1 MRFSRNRLKLN
12 FLFLTIFSFV
22 LFGSYLFIQKV
33 YSLQFIESDHFQDQ
47 ALSYRER
54 VEVLEAKRGT
64 IYDKH
69 FNVLASSIQSYNVA
83 IRPNEINDLGLI
95 KILSPILGIDENK
108 ILNEITENSR
118 FFYLKRNVDFE
129 TGQKIKSWNYKGV
142 HLEQS
147 NKRNVYDESTSN
159 LIGLVD
165 PDGNGI
171 EGLELY
177 FDNFLQGQNG
187 ELRYES
193 APNGAIIPQGEIKTI
208 QPKHGEDLVLAIDS
222 ELQYLTENL
231 CNDALLD
238 TGAFKCSV
246 VFANSLTGEVLI
258 SSETSS
264 SDNKY
269 FDIDLISA
277 RANYEPGSALKIFT
291 IGSLIESDIV
301 DENNSY
307 LVEDEIEIIDG
318 SCDDNYEGFKG
329 CFKDFLKHEPLNLT
343 VEEIIERSSNVGT
356 IKIVNNSNIDNVEEF
371 LKKFGFGSR
380 TGVELSGESKGSFT
394 EYNSCK
400 TCLSSL
406 SIGYSI
412 NTTQYQMVKGYSI
425 IANGGNDI
433 QLSLLRNLDQ
443 NVNDQNVNQKSIISN
458 DLSNRLKKL
467 LINVVEGDNGT
478 GKSLRMSGYVI
489 GGKTGTSRTYLEGI
503 GYSDKRF
510 NTSFTGFIET
520 NEGPIVGS
528 VILWGALGSPISEYV
543 TGGSTAAP
551 IFKNIVRNLV
561 PEK

>member
-1 MRFSRNRLKLN
+1 MRFNRNRLKLN

-22 LFGSYLFIQKV
+22 LFGSFLFIQKV

-83 IRPNEINDLGLI
+83 IKPNEINDLGFI
-95 KILSPILGIDENK
+95 KVLSPILGIDENK
-108 ILNEITENSR
+108 IINKITENSG

-129 TGQKIKSWNYKGV
+129 TGQKIKSWNYKGI

-147 NKRNVYDESTSN
+147 NKRNIYDESTAN

-177 FDNFLQGQNG
+177 FDNYLQGQNG

-231 CNDALLD
+231 CNDALVD

-264 SDNKY
+264 LDNKY

-301 DENNSY
+301 DEKNSY

-371 LKKFGFGSR
+371 LKKFGFGSK

-443 NVNDQNVNQKSIISN
+443 NKNQKSIISN

-478 GKSLRMSGYVI
+478 GKSLRMNGYVI

-503 GYSDKRF
+503 GYSDNRF

-561 PEK
+561 PDK

>member
-22 LFGSYLFIQKV
+22 LFGSFLFIQKV

-95 KILSPILGIDENK
+95 KVLSPILGIDENK

-231 CNDALLD
+231 CNDALVD

-264 SDNKY
+264 LDNKY

-394 EYNSCK
+394 EYNTCK

-425 IANGGNDI
+425 IANGGKDI

-443 NVNDQNVNQKSIISN
+443 NVNQKSIISI

-478 GKSLRMSGYVI
+478 GKSLRMSDYVI

-561 PEK
+561 PDK

>member
-1 MRFSRNRLKLN
+1 MRFNRNRLKLN
-12 FLFLTIFSFV
+12 ILFLMIFSFV
-22 LFGSYLFIQKV
+22 LFGSFLFIQKV

-83 IRPNEINDLGLI
+83 IKPNEINDLGFI
-95 KILSPILGIDENK
+95 KVLSPILGIDENK

-231 CNDALLD
+231 CNDALVD

-264 SDNKY
+264 LDNKY

-301 DENNSY
+301 NENSSY
-307 LVEDEIEIIDG
+307 FVEDEIEIIDG

-329 CFKDFLKHEPLNLT
+329 CFKDFLKHKPLNLT

-371 LKKFGFGSR
+371 LKKFGFGSK

-394 EYNSCK
+394 EYNTCK

-443 NVNDQNVNQKSIISN
+443 NVNQKSIISN
-458 DLSNRLKKL
+458 DLSKRLKQL

-561 PEK
+561 PDK

>member
-22 LFGSYLFIQKV
+22 LFGSFLFIQKV

-95 KILSPILGIDENK
+95 KVLSPILGIDENK

-231 CNDALLD
+231 CNDALVD

-264 SDNKY
+264 LDNKY

-394 EYNSCK
+394 EYNTCK

-425 IANGGNDI
+425 IANGGKDI
-433 QLSLLRNLDQ
+433 QLSLLRNL
-443 NVNDQNVNQKSIISN
+443 DQNVNQKSIISN

-561 PEK
+561 PDK

>member
-22 LFGSYLFIQKV
+22 LFGSFLFIQKV
-33 YSLQFIESDHFQDQ
+33 YSLQFIESEHFQDQ

-83 IRPNEINDLGLI
+83 IRPNEINDLGVI
-95 KILSPILGIDENK
+95 KVLSPILGIDENK

-208 QPKHGEDLVLAIDS
+208 QPQHGEDLVLAIDS

-307 LVEDEIEIIDG
+307 LVEDEIEIIDR
-318 SCDDNYEGFKG
+318 SCDDNYEGYKG

-425 IANGGNDI
+425 IANGGKDI
-433 QLSLLRNLDQ
+433 QLSLLRNLE
-443 NVNDQNVNQKSIISN
+443 QNVNQKSIISN

-478 GKSLRMSGYVI
+478 GKSLRMNGYVI

-561 PEK
+561 PDK

>member
-1 MRFSRNRLKLN
+1 MRFNRNRLKLN
-12 FLFLTIFSFV
+12 ILFLTIFSFV
-22 LFGSYLFIQKV
+22 LFGSFLFIQKV

-83 IRPNEINDLGLI
+83 IKPNEINDLGFI
-95 KILSPILGIDENK
+95 KVLSPILGIDENK
-108 ILNEITENSR
+108 IINKITENSG

-129 TGQKIKSWNYKGV
+129 TGQKIKSWNYKGI

-147 NKRNVYDESTSN
+147 NKRNIYDESTAN

-177 FDNFLQGQNG
+177 FDNYLQGQNG

-231 CNDALLD
+231 CNDALVD

-264 SDNKY
+264 LDNKY
-269 FDIDLISA
+269 FNIDLISA
-277 RANYEPGSALKIFT
+277 RAYYEPGSALKIFT

-301 DENNSY
+301 DENSSY

-318 SCDDNYEGFKG
+318 SCDDNHEGFKG

-371 LKKFGFGSR
+371 LKKFGFGSK

-394 EYNSCK
+394 EYNTCK

-425 IANGGNDI
+425 IANGGKDI
-433 QLSLLRNLDQ
+433 QLSLLRNL
-443 NVNDQNVNQKSIISN
+443 DQNVNQKSIISN

-478 GKSLRMSGYVI
+478 GKSLRMSDYVI

>member
-318 SCDDNYEGFKG
+318 SCDDNYEGYKG

-394 EYNSCK
+394 EYNTCK

-443 NVNDQNVNQKSIISN
+443 NVNQKSIISN

-478 GKSLRMSGYVI
+478 GKSLRMSDYVI

-561 PEK
+561 PDK

>member
-1 MRFSRNRLKLN
+1 MRFSKNRLKLN

-231 CNDALLD
+231 CNEALVD

-443 NVNDQNVNQKSIISN
+443 NANQKSIISN

-561 PEK
+561 PDK

>member
-1 MRFSRNRLKLN
+1 MRLNRNRLKLN
-12 FLFLTIFSFV
+12 FLFLTIFTFL
-22 LFGSYLFIQKV
+22 LFGSFLFIQKI
-33 YSLQFIESDHFQDQ
+33 YSLQFIESDYFQDQ

-54 VEVLEAKRGT
+54 VEILEAKRGT

-83 IRPNEINDLGLI
+83 IIPSEINDLGFI
-95 KILSPILGIDENK
+95 KVLSPILGIDEKK
-108 ILNEITENSR
+108 ILNKITENSN
-118 FFYLKRNVDFE
+118 FFYLKRNVDFQ

-177 FDNFLQGQNG
+177 FDNYLKGQNG

-231 CNDALLD
+231 CNNALID

-264 SDNKY
+264 LDNKY
-269 FDIDLISA
+269 FNIDLISA
-277 RANYEPGSALKIFT
+277 RAYYEPGSALKIFT
-291 IGSLIESDIV
+291 IGSLLESDIV
-301 DENNSY
+301 NEKKTY
-307 LVEDEIEIIDG
+307 LVEDKIEIIDG

-329 CFKDFLKHEPLNLT
+329 CFKDFLKHEPLNLS

-356 IKIVNNSNIDNVEEF
+356 IKIVNKSNIDVIEEF

-380 TGVELSGESKGSFT
+380 TGVELSGESRGTFT
-394 EYNSCK
+394 EYNTCK

-425 IANGGNDI
+425 IANGGKDI
-433 QLSLLRNLDQ
+433 QLTLLRNLEQ
-443 NVNDQNVNQKSIISN
+443 NKNQKSIISN

-478 GKSLRMSGYVI
+478 GKSLRMSEYVI

-528 VILWGALGSPISEYV
+528 VILWGAIGSPISEYV

-561 PEK
+561 PDK

>member
-1 MRFSRNRLKLN
+1 MRFNRNRLKLN
-12 FLFLTIFSFV
+12 FLFLTIFTFL
-22 LFGSYLFIQKV
+22 LFGSFLFIQKI
-33 YSLQFIESDHFQDQ
+33 YSLQFIESDYFQDQ

-54 VEVLEAKRGT
+54 VEILEAKRGT

-83 IRPNEINDLGLI
+83 IKPSEINDLGFI
-95 KILSPILGIDENK
+95 KVLSPILGIDEKK
-108 ILNEITENSR
+108 ILNKITENSN
-118 FFYLKRNVDFE
+118 FFYLKRNVDFQ

-177 FDNFLQGQNG
+177 FDNYLKGQNG

-231 CNDALLD
+231 CNNALID

-264 SDNKY
+264 LDNKY
-269 FDIDLISA
+269 FNIDLISA
-277 RANYEPGSALKIFT
+277 RAYYEPGSALKIFT
-291 IGSLIESDIV
+291 IGSLLESDIV
-301 DENNSY
+301 NEKKTY
-307 LVEDEIEIIDG
+307 LVEDKIEIIDG

-329 CFKDFLKHEPLNLT
+329 CFKDFLKHEPLNLS

-356 IKIVNNSNIDNVEEF
+356 IKIVNKSNIDVIEEF

-380 TGVELSGESKGSFT
+380 TGVELSGESKGTFT
-394 EYNSCK
+394 EYNTCK
-400 TCLSSL
+400 TCLSSIA
-406 SIGYSI
+406 IGYSI

-425 IANGGNDI
+425 IANGGKDI
-433 QLSLLRNLDQ
+433 QLTLLRNLEQ
-443 NVNDQNVNQKSIISN
+443 NENQKSIISN

-478 GKSLRMSGYVI
+478 GKSLRMNGYVI

-528 VILWGALGSPISEYV
+528 VILWGAIGSPISEYV

-561 PEK
+561 PDK

>member
-22 LFGSYLFIQKV
+22 LFGSFLFIQKV

-69 FNVLASSIQSYNVA
+69 FNILASSIQSYNVA

-356 IKIVNNSNIDNVEEF
+356 IKIVNSSNIDDIEEF
-371 LKKFGFGSR
+371 LKKFGFGRR

-394 EYNSCK
+394 EYNTCK

-425 IANGGNDI
+425 IANGGKDI
-433 QLSLLRNLDQ
+433 QLSLLRNL
-443 NVNDQNVNQKSIISN
+443 DQNVNQKSIISN

-478 GKSLRMSGYVI
+478 GKSLRMNGYVI

>member
-22 LFGSYLFIQKV
+22 LFGSFLFIQKV

-95 KILSPILGIDENK
+95 KVLSPILGIDENK
-108 ILNEITENSR
+108 ILNEITKNSR

-208 QPKHGEDLVLAIDS
+208 QPQHGEDLVLAIDS

-318 SCDDNYEGFKG
+318 SCDDNYEGYKG

-425 IANGGNDI
+425 IANGGKDI
-433 QLSLLRNLDQ
+433 QLSLLRNLE
-443 NVNDQNVNQKSIISN
+443 QNVNQKSIISN

-467 LINVVEGDNGT
+467 LVNVVEGDNGT

-561 PEK
+561 PDK

>member
-1 MRFSRNRLKLN
+1 MRFNRNRLKLN
-12 FLFLTIFSFV
+12 ILFLTIFSFV
-22 LFGSYLFIQKV
+22 LFGSFLFIQKV

-69 FNVLASSIQSYNVA
+69 FNVLASSIQSYNIA
-83 IRPNEINDLGLI
+83 IKPNEINDLGFI
-95 KILSPILGIDENK
+95 KVLSPILGIDENK
-108 ILNEITENSR
+108 IINKITENSG

-129 TGQKIKSWNYKGV
+129 TGQKIKSWNYKGI

-147 NKRNVYDESTSN
+147 NKRNIYDESTAN

-177 FDNFLQGQNG
+177 FDNYLQGQNG

-231 CNDALLD
+231 CNDALVD

-264 SDNKY
+264 FDNKY
-269 FDIDLISA
+269 FNIDLISA
-277 RANYEPGSALKIFT
+277 RAYYEPGSALKIFT

-301 DENNSY
+301 DENSSY

-318 SCDDNYEGFKG
+318 SCDDNHEGFKG

-425 IANGGNDI
+425 IANGGKDI
-433 QLSLLRNLDQ
+433 QISLLRNL
-443 NVNDQNVNQKSIISN
+443 DQNVNQKSIISN

-478 GKSLRMSGYVI
+478 GKSLRMSDYVI

-561 PEK
+561 PDK

>member
-1 MRFSRNRLKLN
+1 MRFNRNRLKLN
-12 FLFLTIFSFV
+12 ILFLTIFSFV
-22 LFGSYLFIQKV
+22 LFGSFLFIQKV

-83 IRPNEINDLGLI
+83 IKPNEINDLGFI
-95 KILSPILGIDENK
+95 KVLSPILGIDENK
-108 ILNEITENSR
+108 IINKITENSG

-394 EYNSCK
+394 EYNTCK

-433 QLSLLRNLDQ
+433 QLSLLRNL
-443 NVNDQNVNQKSIISN
+443 DQNVNQKSIISN

-561 PEK
+561 PDK

>member
-22 LFGSYLFIQKV
+22 LFGSFLFIQKV

-231 CNDALLD
+231 CNDALVD

-394 EYNSCK
+394 EYNTCK

-433 QLSLLRNLDQ
+433 QLSLLRNL
-443 NVNDQNVNQKSIISN
+443 DQNVNQKSIISN

-561 PEK
+561 PDK

>member
-1 MRFSRNRLKLN
+1 MRFNRNRLKLN
-12 FLFLTIFSFV
+12 ILFLTIFSFV
-22 LFGSYLFIQKV
+22 LFGSFLFIQKV

-83 IRPNEINDLGLI
+83 IKPNEINDLGFI
-95 KILSPILGIDENK
+95 KVLSPILGIDENK
-108 ILNEITENSR
+108 IINKITENSG

-129 TGQKIKSWNYKGV
+129 TGQKIKSWNYKGI

-147 NKRNVYDESTSN
+147 NKRNIYDESTAN

-177 FDNFLQGQNG
+177 FDNYLQGQNG

-231 CNDALLD
+231 CNDALVD

-264 SDNKY
+264 LDNKY
-269 FDIDLISA
+269 FNIDLISA
-277 RANYEPGSALKIFT
+277 RAYYEPGSALKIFT

-301 DENNSY
+301 DENSSY

-318 SCDDNYEGFKG
+318 SCDDNHEGFKG

-371 LKKFGFGSR
+371 LKKFGFGSK

-394 EYNSCK
+394 EYNTCK

-433 QLSLLRNLDQ
+433 QLSLLRNL
-443 NVNDQNVNQKSIISN
+443 DQNVNQKSIISN

-503 GYSDKRF
+503 GYSDNRF

-561 PEK
+561 PDK

>member
-22 LFGSYLFIQKV
+22 LFGSFLFIQKV

-231 CNDALLD
+231 CNDALVD

-425 IANGGNDI
+425 IANGGKDI
-433 QLSLLRNLDQ
+433 QLSLLRNL
-443 NVNDQNVNQKSIISN
+443 DQNVNQKSIISN

-561 PEK
+561 PDK

>member
-22 LFGSYLFIQKV
+22 LFGSFLFIQKV

-231 CNDALLD
+231 CNDALVD

-394 EYNSCK
+394 EYNTCK

-425 IANGGNDI
+425 IANGGKDI

-443 NVNDQNVNQKSIISN
+443 NVNQKSIISN
-458 DLSNRLKKL
+458 ELSNRLKKL

-561 PEK
+561 PDK

>member
-1 MRFSRNRLKLN
+1 MRFNRNRLKLN
-12 FLFLTIFSFV
+12 ILFLTIFSFV
-22 LFGSYLFIQKV
+22 LFGSFLFIQKV

-83 IRPNEINDLGLI
+83 IKPNEINDLGFI
-95 KILSPILGIDENK
+95 KVLSPILGIDENK
-108 ILNEITENSR
+108 IINKITENSS

-129 TGQKIKSWNYKGV
+129 TGQKIKSWNYKGI

-147 NKRNVYDESTSN
+147 NKRNIYDESTAN

-177 FDNFLQGQNG
+177 FDNYLQGQNG

-231 CNDALLD
+231 CNDALVD

-264 SDNKY
+264 FDNKY
-269 FDIDLISA
+269 FNIDLISA
-277 RANYEPGSALKIFT
+277 RAYYEPGSALKIFT

-301 DENNSY
+301 DENSSY

-318 SCDDNYEGFKG
+318 SCDDNHEGFKG

-394 EYNSCK
+394 EYNTCK

-443 NVNDQNVNQKSIISN
+443 NVNQKSIISN

-467 LINVVEGDNGT
+467 LIIVVEGDNGT

-561 PEK
+561 PDK

>member
-264 SDNKY
+264 LDNKY

-394 EYNSCK
+394 EYNTCK

-433 QLSLLRNLDQ
+433 QLSLLRNL
-443 NVNDQNVNQKSIISN
+443 DQNVNQKSIISN

-561 PEK
+561 PDK

>member
-22 LFGSYLFIQKV
+22 LFGSFLFIQKV

-95 KILSPILGIDENK
+95 KVLSPILGIDENK

-231 CNDALLD
+231 CNDALVD

-264 SDNKY
+264 LDNKY
-269 FDIDLISA
+269 FNIDLISA

-394 EYNSCK
+394 EYNTCK

-443 NVNDQNVNQKSIISN
+443 NVNQKSIISN

-478 GKSLRMSGYVI
+478 GKSLRMSDYVI

-561 PEK
+561 PDK

>member
-1 MRFSRNRLKLN
+1 MRFNRNRLKLN
-12 FLFLTIFSFV
+12 ILFLTIFSFV
-22 LFGSYLFIQKV
+22 LFGSFLFIQKV

-83 IRPNEINDLGLI
+83 IKPNEINDLGFI
-95 KILSPILGIDENK
+95 KVLSPILGIDENK
-108 ILNEITENSR
+108 IINKITENSS

-129 TGQKIKSWNYKGV
+129 TGQKIKSWNYKGI

-147 NKRNVYDESTSN
+147 NKRNIYDESTAN
-159 LIGLVD
+159 LIG
-165 PDGNGI
+165 

-177 FDNFLQGQNG
+177 FDNYLQGQNG

-231 CNDALLD
+231 CNDALVD

-264 SDNKY
+264 LDNKY
-269 FDIDLISA
+269 FNIDLISA
-277 RANYEPGSALKIFT
+277 RAYYEPGSALKIFT
-291 IGSLIESDIV
+291 IGSLIESYIV
-301 DENNSY
+301 DENSSY

-318 SCDDNYEGFKG
+318 SCDDNHEGFKG

-394 EYNSCK
+394 EYNTCK

-425 IANGGNDI
+425 IANGGNDM
-433 QLSLLRNLDQ
+433 QLSLLRNL
-443 NVNDQNVNQKSIISN
+443 DQNVNQKSIISN

-561 PEK
+561 PDK

>member
-22 LFGSYLFIQKV
+22 LFGSFLFIQKV

-83 IRPNEINDLGLI
+83 IRPNEINDLGVI
-95 KILSPILGIDENK
+95 KVLSPILGIDENK

-231 CNDALLD
+231 CNDALVD

-394 EYNSCK
+394 EYNTCK

-425 IANGGNDI
+425 IANGGKDI
-433 QLSLLRNLDQ
+433 QLSLLRNL
-443 NVNDQNVNQKSIISN
+443 DQNVNQKSIISN

-561 PEK
+561 PDK

>member
-22 LFGSYLFIQKV
+22 LFGSFLFIQKV

-95 KILSPILGIDENK
+95 KVLSPILGIDENK

-231 CNDALLD
+231 CNDALVD

-443 NVNDQNVNQKSIISN
+443 NVNQKSIISN

-520 NEGPIVGS
+520 NQGPIVGS

>member
-22 LFGSYLFIQKV
+22 LFGSFLFIQKV
-33 YSLQFIESDHFQDQ
+33 YSLQFIESDHFKDQ

-83 IRPNEINDLGLI
+83 IKPNEINDLGFI
-95 KILSPILGIDENK
+95 KVLSPILGIDENK
-108 ILNEITENSR
+108 IINKITENSG

-129 TGQKIKSWNYKGV
+129 TGQKIKSWNYKGI

-147 NKRNVYDESTSN
+147 NKRNIYDESTAN

-177 FDNFLQGQNG
+177 FDNYLQGQNG

-231 CNDALLD
+231 CNDALVD

-264 SDNKY
+264 LDNKY

-371 LKKFGFGSR
+371 LKKFGFGSK

-394 EYNSCK
+394 EYNTCK

-443 NVNDQNVNQKSIISN
+443 NINQKSIISN

-561 PEK
+561 PDK

>member
-1 MRFSRNRLKLN
+1 MRFNRNRLKLN

-22 LFGSYLFIQKV
+22 LFGSFLFIQKV

-83 IRPNEINDLGLI
+83 IKPNEINDLGFI
-95 KILSPILGIDENK
+95 KVLSPILGIDENK
-108 ILNEITENSR
+108 IINKITENSS

-129 TGQKIKSWNYKGV
+129 TGQKIKSWNYKGI

-177 FDNFLQGQNG
+177 FDNYLQGQNG

-231 CNDALLD
+231 CNDALVD

-264 SDNKY
+264 LDNKY
-269 FDIDLISA
+269 FNIDLISA
-277 RANYEPGSALKIFT
+277 RAYYEPGSALKIFT

-301 DENNSY
+301 DENSSY

-318 SCDDNYEGFKG
+318 SCDDNHEGFKG

-394 EYNSCK
+394 EYNTCK

-425 IANGGNDI
+425 IANGGKDI
-433 QLSLLRNLDQ
+433 QLSLLRNL
-443 NVNDQNVNQKSIISN
+443 DQNVNQKSIISN

-561 PEK
+561 PDK

>member
-108 ILNEITENSR
+108 ILNEITENSG

-394 EYNSCK
+394 EYNTCK

-425 IANGGNDI
+425 IANGGKDI
-433 QLSLLRNLDQ
+433 QLSLLRNL
-443 NVNDQNVNQKSIISN
+443 DQNVNQKSIISN

-561 PEK
+561 PDK

>member
-1 MRFSRNRLKLN
+1 MRFNRNRLKLN
-12 FLFLTIFSFV
+12 ILFLTIFSFV
-22 LFGSYLFIQKV
+22 LFGSFLFIQKV

-83 IRPNEINDLGLI
+83 IKPNEINDLGFI
-95 KILSPILGIDENK
+95 KVLSPILGIDENK
-108 ILNEITENSR
+108 IINKITENSR

-129 TGQKIKSWNYKGV
+129 TGQKIKSWNYKGI

-177 FDNFLQGQNG
+177 FDNYLQGQNG

-231 CNDALLD
+231 CNDALVD

-264 SDNKY
+264 LDNKY
-269 FDIDLISA
+269 FNIDLISA
-277 RANYEPGSALKIFT
+277 RAYYEPGSALKIFT

-301 DENNSY
+301 DENSSY

-318 SCDDNYEGFKG
+318 SCDDNHEGFKG

-394 EYNSCK
+394 EYNTCK

-425 IANGGNDI
+425 IANGGKDI
-433 QLSLLRNLDQ
+433 QLSLLRNL
-443 NVNDQNVNQKSIISN
+443 DQNVNQKSIISN

-561 PEK
+561 PDK

>member
-22 LFGSYLFIQKV
+22 LFGSFLFIQKV
-33 YSLQFIESDHFQDQ
+33 YSLQFIESEHFQDQ

-95 KILSPILGIDENK
+95 KVLSPILGIDENK

-231 CNDALLD
+231 CNDALVD

-425 IANGGNDI
+425 IANGGKDI
-433 QLSLLRNLDQ
+433 QLSLLRNL
-443 NVNDQNVNQKSIISN
+443 DQNVNQKSIISN

-561 PEK
+561 PDK

>member
-1 MRFSRNRLKLN
+1 MRFNRNRLKLN
-12 FLFLTIFSFV
+12 ILFLTIFSFV

-231 CNDALLD
+231 CNDALVD

-425 IANGGNDI
+425 IANGGKDI
-433 QLSLLRNLDQ
+433 QLSLLRNL
-443 NVNDQNVNQKSIISN
+443 DQNVNQKSIISN

-551 IFKNIVRNLV
+551 IFKSIVRNLV
-561 PEK
+561 PDK

>member
-1 MRFSRNRLKLN
+1 MRFSKNRLKLN

-231 CNDALLD
+231 CNDALVD

-264 SDNKY
+264 LDNKY

-371 LKKFGFGSR
+371 LKKFGFGSK

-394 EYNSCK
+394 EYNTCK

-443 NVNDQNVNQKSIISN
+443 NVNQKSIISN

-478 GKSLRMSGYVI
+478 GKSLRMSDYVI

-561 PEK
+561 PDK

>member
-1 MRFSRNRLKLN
+1 MRFNRNRLKLN
-12 FLFLTIFSFV
+12 ILFLTIFSFV
-22 LFGSYLFIQKV
+22 LFGSFLFIQKV

-83 IRPNEINDLGLI
+83 IRPNEINDLGVI
-95 KILSPILGIDENK
+95 KVLSPILGIDENK

-301 DENNSY
+301 YENNSY

-318 SCDDNYEGFKG
+318 SCDDNYEGYKG

-394 EYNSCK
+394 EYNTCK

-425 IANGGNDI
+425 IANGGKDI
-433 QLSLLRNLDQ
+433 QLSLLRNLE
-443 NVNDQNVNQKSIISN
+443 QNVNQKSIISN

-561 PEK
+561 PDK

>member
-95 KILSPILGIDENK
+95 KVLSPILGIDKNK

-222 ELQYLTENL
+222 DLQYLTENL
-231 CNDALLD
+231 CNDALVD

-264 SDNKY
+264 LDNKY

-318 SCDDNYEGFKG
+318 SCDDNYEGYKG

-425 IANGGNDI
+425 IANGGKDI
-433 QLSLLRNLDQ
+433 QLSLLRNL
-443 NVNDQNVNQKSIISN
+443 DQNVNQKSIISN

-561 PEK
+561 PDK

>member
-343 VEEIIERSSNVGT
+343 IEEIIERSSNVGT

-371 LKKFGFGSR
+371 LKKFGFGSK

-394 EYNSCK
+394 EYNTCK

-425 IANGGNDI
+425 IANGGKDI
-433 QLSLLRNLDQ
+433 QLSLLRNL
-443 NVNDQNVNQKSIISN
+443 DQNVNQKSIISN

-551 IFKNIVRNLV
+551 IFKSIVRNLV
-561 PEK
+561 PDK

>member
-1 MRFSRNRLKLN
+1 MRFNRNRLKLN
-12 FLFLTIFSFV
+12 FLFLTIFTFL
-22 LFGSYLFIQKV
+22 LFGSFLFIQKI
-33 YSLQFIESDHFQDQ
+33 YSLQFIESDYFQDQ

-54 VEVLEAKRGT
+54 VEILEAKRGT

-83 IRPNEINDLGLI
+83 IKPSEINDLGFI
-95 KILSPILGIDENK
+95 KVLSPILGIDEKK
-108 ILNEITENSR
+108 ILNKITENSN
-118 FFYLKRNVDFE
+118 FFYLKRNVDFQ

-177 FDNFLQGQNG
+177 FDNYLKGQNG

-231 CNDALLD
+231 CNNALID

-264 SDNKY
+264 LDNKY
-269 FDIDLISA
+269 FNIDLISA
-277 RANYEPGSALKIFT
+277 RAYYEPGSALKIFT
-291 IGSLIESDIV
+291 IGSLLESDIV
-301 DENNSY
+301 NEKKTY
-307 LVEDEIEIIDG
+307 LVEDKIEIIDG

-329 CFKDFLKHEPLNLT
+329 CFKDFLKHEPLNLS

-356 IKIVNNSNIDNVEEF
+356 IKIVNKSNIEVIEEF

-380 TGVELSGESKGSFT
+380 TGVELSGESKGTFT
-394 EYNSCK
+394 EYNTCK

-425 IANGGNDI
+425 IANGGKDI
-433 QLSLLRNLDQ
+433 QLTLLRNLEQ
-443 NVNDQNVNQKSIISN
+443 NENQKSIISN

-528 VILWGALGSPISEYV
+528 VILWGAIGSPISEYV

-561 PEK
+561 PDK

>member
-1 MRFSRNRLKLN
+1 MRFNRNRLKLN
-12 FLFLTIFSFV
+12 ILFLTIFSFV
-22 LFGSYLFIQKV
+22 LFGSFLFIQKV

-83 IRPNEINDLGLI
+83 IKPNEINDLGFI
-95 KILSPILGIDENK
+95 KVLSPILGIDENK
-108 ILNEITENSR
+108 IINKITENSG

-129 TGQKIKSWNYKGV
+129 TGQKIKSWNYKGI

-147 NKRNVYDESTSN
+147 NKRNIYDESTAN

-177 FDNFLQGQNG
+177 FDNYLQGQNG

-231 CNDALLD
+231 CNDALVD

-264 SDNKY
+264 LDNKY
-269 FDIDLISA
+269 FNIDLISA
-277 RANYEPGSALKIFT
+277 RAYYEPGSALKIFT
-291 IGSLIESDIV
+291 IGSLIESYIV
-301 DENNSY
+301 DENSSY

-318 SCDDNYEGFKG
+318 SCDDNHEGFKG

-394 EYNSCK
+394 EYNTCK

-425 IANGGNDI
+425 IANGGKDI
-433 QLSLLRNLDQ
+433 QISLLRNL
-443 NVNDQNVNQKSIISN
+443 DQNVNQKSIISN

-561 PEK
+561 PDK

>member
-1 MRFSRNRLKLN
+1 MRFNRNRLKLN
-12 FLFLTIFSFV
+12 ILFLTIFSFV
-22 LFGSYLFIQKV
+22 LFGSFLFIQKV

-83 IRPNEINDLGLI
+83 IRPNEINDLSFI
-95 KILSPILGIDENK
+95 KVLSPILGIDENK
-108 ILNEITENSR
+108 ILNEITENSN
-118 FFYLKRNVDFE
+118 FFYLNRNVDFD
-129 TGQKIKSWNYKGV
+129 TGQKIKSWNYKGI

-222 ELQYLTENL
+222 ELQYLTEKL

-371 LKKFGFGSR
+371 LKKFGFGSK

-394 EYNSCK
+394 EYNTCK

-433 QLSLLRNLDQ
+433 ELSLLRNL
-443 NVNDQNVNQKSIISN
+443 DQNVNQKSIISN

-561 PEK
+561 PDK